1 MRDFRLYCVGESGNC
16 FKVALML
23 ELCGYAWQP
32 VFVDFFGGATRGGQY
47 REEINEL
54 GEVPTLEFD
63 GKRLTQ
69 SGVILTY
76 LANLSGKY
84 GGKTEDEKLEIL
96 RWMLF
101 DNHKFTSYYATLRW
115 MVGLQ
120 KTGDPAVIDFLT
132 KRALSAFSI
141 VDKHLRARA
150 FLLGDE
156 PTIADFSLAG
166 YQYYEEETG
175 IDRSAF
181 ANLNAWSQ
189 RIAALPGWKHP
200 YELMPRGLDVA
211 TNK

>member
-32 VFVDFFGGATRGGQY
+32 VFVDFFGGATRGAQY

-132 KRALSAFSI
+132 KRSLSAFSI
-141 VDKHLRARA
+141 VDKHLRTRA

-175 IDRSAF
+175 IDRGAF
-181 ANLNAWSQ
+181 PNLNAWSQ

-200 YELMPRGLDVA
+200 YELMPRGFDVA